1 MAPPKVPLD
10 VRFEKWTRK
19 TETGCWEWLGK
30 RDRKGYAHIKHDG
43 RDRKAAT
50 VAYEW
55 KNGPVPEGLEISHT
69 CPHGGLFARCV
80 NPDHLVAETHAEN
93 LKRREWSPKGQR
105 YVMDCRQCGKP
116 KTLTGRKRQ
125 EWVCTYCRA
134 ERSLKW
140 RQANPDQYAEWFRV
154 NKEHINISR
163 ATRRLK
169 RISQNGNE

>member
-55 KNGPVPEGLEISHT
+55 KNGPVPKGLEVSHT

-80 NPDHLVAETHAEN
+80 NPDHLVAETHGEN
-93 LKRREWSPKGQR
+93 LRRRRR
-105 YVMDCRQCGKP
+105 YVRKMAKCGHPLADTGLFDRGRPVRRCIVCRP
-116 KTLTGRKRQ
+116 LY
-125 EWVCTYCRA
+125 VSY
-134 ERSLKW
+134 S
-140 RQANPDQYAEWFRV
+140 
-154 NKEHINISR
+154 
-163 ATRRLK
+163 
-169 RISQNGNE
+169 NGHE

>member
-55 KNGPVPEGLEISHT
+55 KNGPVPKGLEISHT

-80 NPDHLVAETHAEN
+80 NPDHLVAETHSAN
-93 LKRREWSPKGQR
+93 LKRRRPFSRFRGNLCKRGHPLPPMEKRNKNGSCPECFAEYQAKW
-105 YVMDCRQCGKP
+105 
-116 KTLTGRKRQ
+116 KTENPGYNAAYR
-125 EWVCTYCRA
+125 E
-134 ERSLKW
+134 
-140 RQANPDQYAEWFRV
+140 ANKDR
-154 NKEHINISR
+154 IN
-163 ATRRLK
+163 AQRRL
-169 RISQNGNE
+169 RRSRTMT